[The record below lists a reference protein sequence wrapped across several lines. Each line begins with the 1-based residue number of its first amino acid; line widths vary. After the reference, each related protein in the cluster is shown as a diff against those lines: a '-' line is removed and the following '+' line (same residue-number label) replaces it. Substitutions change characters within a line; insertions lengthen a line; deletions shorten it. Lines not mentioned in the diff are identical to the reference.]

1 MIIGPKNRSNLFPFF
16 GINLDKDVFLGI
28 LSCVLGINLKSKPY
42 NGIMFIQDKNK
53 PSHVF
58 IPLG

>member
-1 MIIGPKNRSNLFPFF
+1 MIIGPNNRSNLFPFF
-16 GINLDKDVFLGI
+16 GINLDKDVFLDTFM
-28 LSCVLGINLKSKPY
+28 LLGINLKSQPY
-42 NGIMFIQDKNK
+42 NAIMFMQDKNK